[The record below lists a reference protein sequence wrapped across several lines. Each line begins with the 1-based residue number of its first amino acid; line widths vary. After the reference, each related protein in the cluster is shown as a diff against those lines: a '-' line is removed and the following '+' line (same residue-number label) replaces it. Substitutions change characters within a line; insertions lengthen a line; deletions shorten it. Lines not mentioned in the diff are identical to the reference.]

1 MKKKPT
7 DRELGIIL
15 REITG
20 RMPGM
25 PHNTGAVR
33 ITKTTYNGADRFELT
48 WRDEAN
54 TRRKLW
60 YRNWRHALAAAKW
73 ANAQLEAAKGKT
85 AFTFND
91 AADAWIKHCEQ
102 RVRAADMAERTVYN
116 YRLHLKQIQQRFG
129 RVLLHDIKTRD
140 LNDWLLK
147 EGERLKHTSL
157 DARRGIIRHVLRYAY
172 ERDML
177 VINPLVLRPLK
188 LPGKKTKHADRPD
201 PSDMEK
207 LREYL
212 DGPRPFGNSRV
223 IWSCTRVAVA
233 LGGSCGLRA
242 EEICGLRWDDID
254 PNTGEL
260 DIKHA
265 IVGKWGSSLKLGPT
279 KTEASRRKVQTTFRV
294 RKILDEH
301 AILYKDLFG
310 KCIGYVIRS
319 TRPNCLHDFIP
330 PHELSSIF
338 RRALRRAG
346 LVKEDGKSP
355 KFSLH
360 KLRHWSAS
368 SWVKHL
374 DIHRVSKMLG
384 HSNASMT
391 LDTYGYYI
399 DDPDTRE
406 KFERMPDWLDPP
418 IEIGASSRQPAL
430 PAPEPSPIEVNGGG
444 VVSELAP
451 PLECPIPVPDHA
463 ERWLR
468 QFLRDLWRHGHVAD
482 ALLAIRKDR
491 NQVRK
496 ELQRLQLP
504 TVGELEGMA
513 AEAIEARSDAAI
525 GVADVEMPPPAI
537 IAGAHQ
543 EPPCPIDVPDM
554 APPWL
559 RIYIRLLDEGLS
571 QNAACRQIRRPAYAV
586 RKELARLKMPDQ
598 MEIRRRL
605 KIKKVAALAEQGYQ
619 NHEIA
624 AMLGYKSRATPQ
636 LVRQDLHIEGPAK
649 QLKTINKER
658 GKARAMAQAEHKRQL
673 KLL

>member
-1 MKKKPT
+1 MRKASNRAPKKLGAILLKEVPYKDEFRVQATWKDPPAIRKPGS
-7 DRELGIIL
+7 DG
-15 REITG
+15 
-20 RMPGM
+20 
-25 PHNTGAVR
+25 
-33 ITKTTYNGADRFELT
+33 
-48 WRDEAN
+48 
-54 TRRKLW
+54 RRKEW
-60 YRNWRHALAAAKW
+60 CPNWRAAEEFAAEQNRKI
-73 ANAQLEAAKGKT
+73 EAANGKT
-85 AFTFND
+85 AYTFND
-91 AADAWIKHCEQ
+91 AADAWIQHCEQ
-102 RVRAADMAERTVYN
+102 RVRAKQPDMTERTVYN

-129 RVLLHDIKTRD
+129 RVLLHEIKTRD
-140 LNDWLLK
+140 VKDWLLK
-147 EGERLKHTSL
+147 EAERLKHTSL
-157 DARRGIIRHVLRYAY
+157 VARLVIIQHVLRYAH

-177 VINPLVLRPLK
+177 AINPLVVQPVK
-188 LPGKKTKHADRPD
+188 LPGKKTKRADRPD

-212 DGPRPFGNSRV
+212 DGPRPFCRSRNT
-223 IWSCTRVAVA
+223 WSGIRVAAA

-260 DIKHA
+260 DIKNT
-265 IVGKWGSSLKLGPT
+265 IVGGWGSRLRLGPP

-294 RKILDEH
+294 RNILDEH
-301 AILYKDLFG
+301 AVLYKELFG
-310 KCIGYVIRS
+310 KCVGHVIRS
-319 TRPNCLHDFIP
+319 SRPNAIHDFTA
-330 PHELSSIF
+330 PHEISNIF
-338 RRALRRAG
+338 RSTLRGAG

-360 KLRHWSAS
+360 ALRHWCAS
-368 SWVKHL
+368 NWVKHL

-399 DDPDTRE
+399 DDPETRE

-418 IEIGASSRQPAL
+418 IEIGASGRRPAL
-430 PAPEPSPIEVNGGG
+430 PAPEPSPIEVNGGP
-444 VVSELAP
+444 VSELTP

-468 QFLRDLWRHGHVAD
+468 QFLRDLWRHGHVGD

-496 ELQRLQLP
+496 ELERLKLP

-513 AEAIEARSDAAI
+513 AEAIEARSSAAADP
-525 GVADVEMPPPAI
+525 GVADVEMLPPAI
-537 IAGAHQ
+537 IEGEHQ
-543 EPPCPIDVPDM
+543 QPPCPLDVPDM

-571 QNAACRQIRRPAYAV
+571 QNAACRQIRRPPYAV
-586 RKELARLKMPDQ
+586 RKELARLKLPDH

-605 KIKKVAALAEQGYQ
+605 KDKKVVALVEQGYQ
-619 NHEIA
+619 DVDIA
-624 AMLGYKSRATPQ
+624 VKLGLSPKSRAVP
-636 LVRQDLHIEGPAK
+636 LRVRQQLHIDGPAN
-649 QLKTINKER
+649 QLKTSNKER
-658 GKARAMAQAEHKRQL
+658 GKARAEAQAEHKGQL